1 MLTLLIGLISLALI
15 IGLRY
20 VAPRI
25 PGALV
30 LVIAGIIASNVLNL
44 GDPGGG
50 SFIMDNHPV
59 RVHEVYLQAS
69 ACPANS
75 SSLYN

>member
-44 GDPGGG
+44 GDRGGG
-50 SFIMDNHPV
+50 SRWRSSPGP
-59 RVHEVYLQAS
+59 AS
-69 ACPANS
+69 VGDSPT
-75 SSLYN
+75 LIYHG